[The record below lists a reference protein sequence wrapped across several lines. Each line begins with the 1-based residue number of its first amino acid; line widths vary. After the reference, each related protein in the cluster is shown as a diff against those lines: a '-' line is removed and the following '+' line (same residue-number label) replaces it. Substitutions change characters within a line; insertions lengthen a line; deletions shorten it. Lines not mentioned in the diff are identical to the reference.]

1 MFSAISI
8 YFQENIEI
16 MIFQKFKYL
25 TFTFPDDKL
34 NYFLWEE
41 AKIILLKKVDISFL
55 FPSNVSFSSIKGQ

>member
-41 AKIILLKKVDISFL
+41 AKIILLK
-55 FPSNVSFSSIKGQ
+55 